1 MKCLPAS
8 KLPLAHGTVLH
19 DWHAEILA
27 IRAFNRFLIQECA
40 DLAAAGLRSSTFVRR
55 REGTEITNAEF
66 QPFAIKE
73 DVKIHMYCSEAPC
86 GDASME
92 LVMDAQEDATPWPV
106 PPPAAARSRE
116 VSGGYGT
123 SDTPLLSLRGR
134 SHFSLL
140 GHIRLKPSR
149 PDAPPTLSKSCTDK
163 IALAQTTSLLSSLT
177 SLLLTPRT
185 AYLSTL
191 ILPASQH
198 VLAATTRAFSASGR
212 MSGVV
217 SEISSRWESK
227 GWGYSFQPL
236 KIETID
242 REFAHSRR
250 NLSSSKPPIASNL
263 SAVYTPHF
271 QETIIGG
278 VLQGRKQFD
287 PRGASRL
294 CRKSLWRAVADVA
307 ALLAVPVLVK
317 ATMGVRYQ
325 DVKAGELLSGRR
337 CVEEDMKGKD
347 GPLRGWRR
355 NEGDDGFRLD

>member
-19 DWHAEILA
+19 DWHAEVLA

-55 REGTEITNAEF
+55 REDTEITSAEF

-106 PPPAAARSRE
+106 PPPAAARSQE
-116 VSGGYGT
+116 VSGGYGM
-123 SDTPLLSLRGR
+123 SDMPLPNLRGR

-149 PDAPPTLSKSCTDK
+149 SDAPPTLSKSCTDK
-163 IALAQTTSLLSSLT
+163 LALAQTTSLLSSLT

-198 VLAATTRAFSASGR
+198 VPAATTRAFSASGR
-212 MSGVV
+212 MSSVV
-217 SEISSRWESK
+217 SEISSRWESQ
-227 GWGYSFQPL
+227 GSGYSFQPL
-236 KIETID
+236 KIETVD

-250 NLSSSKPPIASNL
+250 NLPSSKPPIASNL
-263 SAVYTPHF
+263 SAVCTPHF
-271 QETIIGG
+271 QETIISG

-307 ALLAVPVLVK
+307 ALVAVPVLVK

-347 GPLRGWRR
+347 GPLRGWQR
-355 NEGDDGFRLD
+355 NEGDDGFQLD